1 MSLTYTGM
9 PLDRCTNQR
18 KNKAWLKRQFNSH
31 KTLFALIH
39 DGDNFFQRDKPLTPL
54 YLRLDQLL
62 GVSVNSCVFLGKDES
77 VVMFALDSNK
87 LNFADLQAIEQL
99 GVWQQLRQLG
109 SVIPA
114 VDAAILALAKGLVF
128 WHRTHLYCGKCGS
141 LSQLIEAG
149 HARRCTNSDCHKIN
163 FPRTDPAVIML
174 VERMFDD
181 GVARCLLGRQRSW
194 PSGVYSTLAGF
205 VDPGESLD
213 EAVTREVHEESGI
226 NVEDVS
232 YVRSQ
237 PWPFPASVM
246 LGFTAVAS
254 TEAIDVSNDD
264 LETAQWFS
272 RQQLQLFA
280 SREDSK
286 EGNHEVQQ
294 GQYKY
299 SSSDSIA
306 YFLIQAWKNKQ
317 IGTY

>member
-1 MSLTYTGM
+1 
-9 PLDRCTNQR
+9 
-18 KNKAWLKRQFNSH
+18 
-31 KTLFALIH
+31 
-39 DGDNFFQRDKPLTPL
+39 
-54 YLRLDQLL
+54 
-62 GVSVNSCVFLGKDES
+62 
-77 VVMFALDSNK
+77 
-87 LNFADLQAIEQL
+87 
-99 GVWQQLRQLG
+99 
-109 SVIPA
+109 
-114 VDAAILALAKGLVF
+114 
-128 WHRTHLYCGKCGS
+128 
-141 LSQLIEAG
+141 
-149 HARRCTNSDCHKIN
+149 
-163 FPRTDPAVIML
+163 ML

-205 VDPGESLD
+205 VDPGESLE